1 MTGINQRVYYLAPSG
16 SFLSKEVLRG
26 MAVWACWRSCWH
38 CSLSDVPRI
47 GEARE
52 RGCPAGV
59 GTRCQ
64 VVFLLK
70 GVLYSH
76 GVPSL
81 SSLYSTMGIRQ
92 SSEQP
97 LWGKEKGSSVSRQRT
112 EREILH
118 LQSEVYTYFDSRCP
132 KVFIQHCTLN
142 TSKLSR
148 QAGRKHFKRKIFAVM
163 HSKIF
168 ELSPRPS
175 KWGTYET
182 FINNLQLEFYIIK
195 TFRNKAFSSHK
206 ASSFSKTALVCLNFR
221 NRFVAWQQTKCFL
234 LELRTV
240 L

>member
-1 MTGINQRVYYLAPSG
+1 MTSIKQRVYYLAPSG

-97 LWGKEKGSSVSRQRT
+97 LWDKWKLWSVSLEGT

-118 LQSEVYTYFDSRCP
+118 PTDRSICIVFFQVP
-132 KVFIQHCTLN
+132 KGVHIPLYNLLN
-142 TSKLSR
+142 ASKLPC
-148 QAGRKHFKRKIFAVM
+148 QLGRKHFKIKDLMSCAQRSLNSLLA
-163 HSKIF
+163 
-168 ELSPRPS
+168 
-175 KWGTYET
+175 
-182 FINNLQLEFYIIK
+182 LQKGEN
-195 TFRNKAFSSHK
+195 T
-206 ASSFSKTALVCLNFR
+206 
-221 NRFVAWQQTKCFL
+221 RFL
-234 LELRTV
+234 
-240 L
+240 

>member
-1 MTGINQRVYYLAPSG
+1 MYYLAPSG

-97 LWGKEKGSSVSRQRT
+97 LWKTTWINLTVESRKRKLPSYSQKDIHRFLLGVQRC
-112 EREILH
+112 
-118 LQSEVYTYFDSRCP
+118 SDNP
-132 KVFIQHCTLN
+132 LN
-142 TSKLSR
+142 VSKLPR
-148 QAGRKHFKRKIFAVM
+148 QSFHSCTQRFLTSLPFKRTCYA
-163 HSKIF
+163 S
-168 ELSPRPS
+168 
-175 KWGTYET
+175 
-182 FINNLQLEFYIIK
+182 IK
-195 TFRNKAFSSHK
+195 
-206 ASSFSKTALVCLNFR
+206 
-221 NRFVAWQQTKCFL
+221 
-234 LELRTV
+234 
-240 L
+240 

>member
-1 MTGINQRVYYLAPSG
+1 
-16 SFLSKEVLRG
+16 

-97 LWGKEKGSSVSRQRT
+97 LWDKKMLISLTGGNRKRNLAFRSQKYMRNFLLGVQRCSYST
-112 EREILH
+112 V
-118 LQSEVYTYFDSRCP
+118 QPFDASE
-132 KVFIQHCTLN
+132 
-142 TSKLSR
+142 LSR
-148 QAGRKHFKRKIFAVM
+148 QPGRKHFKIKDLFSCAQKCLSSLLPFKKDKI
-163 HSKIF
+163 
-168 ELSPRPS
+168 L
-175 KWGTYET
+175 
-182 FINNLQLEFYIIK
+182 
-195 TFRNKAFSSHK
+195 
-206 ASSFSKTALVCLNFR
+206 SFSKLICSLNF
-221 NRFVAWQQTKCFL
+221 T
-234 LELRTV
+234 
-240 L
+240 